1 MKSITKFYKS
11 KDEESDDLEIDMDYF
26 EDNEVIN
33 DRFDTFFEVSERS
46 ESKNKWYR

>member
-33 DRFDTFFEVSERS
+33 DRFSTFFEVSEKA
-46 ESKNKWYR
+46 EEKNSYYR